1 MKLFDIKVPSELVP
15 SVIIIIIAF
24 VINLIIKK
32 TINKIMKANIIKKS
46 KIEERRAKTILM
58 LIRKIVK
65 YFIVFL
71 TILSILSIW
80 HVNTTAVVTSVG
92 AVSVVIGLAFQ
103 DLLKD
108 FLVGISIV
116 FENDYSIGDYVEING
131 FKGEVTNFSLK
142 STRLKSL
149 TGEVRI
155 ISNRQISEL
164 TNYSINKTNLLI
176 NINVSYEDDIEKVEK
191 VLKEVC
197 LNIPNITN
205 KVSDVVL
212 CDGVEDLGDS
222 SVIFKLSTYVNIKDI
237 YYVKRIILKE
247 VKMLFDKNNIK
258 IPYPQVEVHNGK

>member
-1 MKLFDIKVPSELVP
+1 MKIFDIKVPTELVN
-15 SVIIIIIAF
+15 SVIIIIIA
-24 VINLIIKK
+24 IILNLIIKK
-32 TINKIMKANIIKKS
+32 MVNKILKANVIKKT
-46 KIEERRAKTILM
+46 KVEERRAKTILM
-58 LIRKIVK
+58 LIRRIVK
-65 YFIVFL
+65 YFIILLTFL
-71 TILSILSIW
+71 SVLSIW
-80 HVNTTAVVTSVG
+80 HVNTTAIVTSVG
-92 AVSVVIGLAFQ
+92 ALSVVIGLAFQ

-116 FENDYSIGDYVEING
+116 FENNFSVGDFVEING
-131 FKGEVTNFSLK
+131 FKGEVVSFSLK

-176 NINVSYEDDIEKVEK
+176 NINVSYEDNIEKVEK

-197 LNIPNITN
+197 SNITKITD